1 MRGLV
6 RIKSFTEDPANV
18 AAYGPVADETGRKR
32 FELRIRETRKNMVI
46 ARIPGIGDREEA
58 AALKGMRLYVPR
70 EALPKPEEDEFY
82 HADLLGLAAVL
93 KDGTPAG
100 TVKAVMEAGETA
112 VLEVAAGG
120 ETVLVPFT
128 SETVPTVDLEA
139 GRLVIDPPDEE
150 GSGA

>member
-1 MRGLV
+1 M
-6 RIKSFTEDPANV
+6 RIKSFTEEPANV

-32 FELRIRETRKNMVI
+32 FELRIRETRKDVVV
-46 ARIPGIGDREEA
+46 ARIPGIGGREEA

-70 EALPKPEEDEFY
+70 EALPTPEEGEFY
-82 HADLLGLAAVL
+82 HADLLGLAAEL
-93 KDGTPAG
+93 RDGTPAG
-100 TVKAVMEAGETA
+100 TVEAVLEAGETA
-112 VLEVAAGG
+112 VLEVATGR

-128 SETVPTVDLEA
+128 SEAVPVVDLEA

>member
-1 MRGLV
+1 M

-18 AAYGPVADETGRKR
+18 AAYGPVADQTGRKR
-32 FELRIRETRKNMVI
+32 FELRIRETRKNVVI
-46 ARIPGIGDREEA
+46 ARIPGIGRREEA

-70 EALPKPEEDEFY
+70 EALPAPEEGEFY
-82 HADLLGLAAVL
+82 HADLLGLAAEL
-93 KDGTPAG
+93 RDGTPAG
-100 TVKAVMEAGETA
+100 TVKAVLEAGETA
-112 VLEVAAGG
+112 VLEVAAGR

-128 SETVPTVDLEA
+128 SETVPVVDLEA